1 METSPRQIRVFIS
14 STFRDMQ
21 AERDHL
27 VKIVFPQLRKLCEQR
42 GVTWSEV
49 DLRWGITSE
58 QSAEGQVLPICLEEI
73 QRCKPYFIGLLGE
86 RYGWIPDDLD
96 AQLMER
102 EAWLQ
107 EHKQRSVTELEILHG
122 VLNDPHMAGHALF
135 YFRDPAY
142 IESIAPELHTDFQEQ
157 AGQEEIERLGAAA
170 AQQAAE
176 NRRQKLKRLKDRIRN
191 SPFPVKENYRDPQQL
206 GEWVLQDMSAIINR
220 LYPEGSQ
227 PTPLQKEFQEH
238 EAFALSR
245 CRIFIGGEKLYRQL
259 DEQVKQ
265 SGQPLL
271 VIGESGIGKSALLAN
286 WEMRYR
292 QQHPDEM
299 VLLHF
304 IGATATSGDWAAML
318 RRIMAEMQ
326 EHFTLEGTIPEDEN
340 QLRRAFA
347 QWLQKAGARGRVVL
361 VLDALNQ
368 LEDKQ
373 GAQELTWLPEQLP
386 ANVNVIASALPGKA
400 LQAAQARGWQTLCI
414 PALDP
419 LEREQLIH
427 AYLAQFSK
435 QLSEDQVRC
444 IAGDALSGSPLA
456 LRILLDELRQFGIH
470 EELDRVIERFLQA
483 GSIAAMLDLVLAR
496 CEADFEGERP
506 QMVKDALSYLWCAR
520 GGLAEAELLDLL
532 GSADSPLP
540 HRIWSPLY
548 LALDSA
554 LFVQGGLLNF
564 FHEPIRQAVEKRYLP
579 TASEQH
585 TYHKRLAEYFTNRSG
600 IFPRKV
606 FELPWQLTQAQE
618 WKQLYHL
625 LSDMDFFQAVWEQ
638 NRFDLKMYWVS
649 IEGNSDLRRVDAY
662 REIAESPLRFDL
674 TIVNWLALLYQE
686 SGDLDTA
693 LYLYQK
699 LEEICRTLG
708 FPRDLSAALGNR
720 GLILK
725 NRGQLDQ
732 AMALFKEQE
741 QISRREQDEASLAV
755 SLGNQGLIHKSR
767 GDLDAAMRLFWEEE
781 QICRRLDDLDGLQKC
796 RGNQGLVHLARR
808 EFDDALTLLQ
818 EQERICRQIGNMQSL
833 AICLGNQGA
842 IQQYKKDFVQA
853 LALNRE
859 EEALYR
865 QIGDL
870 EGLGFA
876 LGNQALLI
884 KQQGDL
890 DKALQVLQ
898 ESETI
903 FQQVGNI
910 NGLCNA
916 WVNMGFIYGKL
927 GDPQKALELM
937 EKAHASASQNGLAGL
952 ATQIEGILN
961 RMRST

>member
-1 METSPRQIRVFIS
+1 METNSRQIRVFIS

-27 VKIVFPQLRKLCEQR
+27 VKIIFPQLRKLCEQR

-86 RYGWIPDDLD
+86 RYGWIPDVLD
-96 AQLMER
+96 AQLIER

-107 EHKQRSVTELEILHG
+107 EHQQRSVTELEILHG
-122 VLNDPHMAGHALF
+122 VLNDPKMAGHALF

-142 IESIAPELHTDFQEQ
+142 IEGIAPQLRRDFQEE

-176 NRRQKLKRLKDRIRN
+176 TRRRKLEHLKDRIRN
-191 SPFPVKENYRDPQQL
+191 SPFPAKENYRDPQQL
-206 GEWVLQDMSAIINR
+206 GEWVLHDMTTIINQ

-227 PTPLQKEFQEH
+227 PTPMQKEFQEH

-245 CRIFIGGEKLYRQL
+245 CHVFVGGDKFYQL
-259 DEQVKQ
+259 LDDQVEQ

-271 VIGESGIGKSALLAN
+271 VIGESGSGKSALLAN
-286 WEMRYR
+286 WGMLYR

-304 IGATATSGDWAAML
+304 IGATASSGDWAAML

-340 QLRRAFA
+340 QLRIAFA
-347 QWLQKAGARGRVVL
+347 QWLHKAGAQGKVVL

-373 GAQELTWLPEQLP
+373 GAQELTWLPEKLP
-386 ANVNVIASALPGKA
+386 VNVNVIASALPGKA
-400 LQAAQARGWQTLCI
+400 LQEAQKRGWKTLSI
-414 PALDP
+414 AALDP
-419 LEREQLIH
+419 CEREQLIH

-435 QLSEDQVRC
+435 QLSEDQVQR

-506 QMVKDALSYLWCAR
+506 QLVKDALSYLWCAR

-564 FHEPIRQAVEKRYLP
+564 FHEPIRHAVEKRYLP

-585 TYHKRLAEYFTNRSG
+585 TYHKRLAEYFANRSG

-606 FELPWQLTQAQE
+606 FELPWQLTKAQE
-618 WKQLYHL
+618 WQQLYQL

-649 IEGNSDLRRVDAY
+649 IEANSDLRRVDAY

-693 LYLYQK
+693 LHLYQK

-767 GDLDAAMRLFWEEE
+767 GDLEAAMRLLREEE
-781 QICRRLDDLDGLQKC
+781 QICRRLDNLDGLQKC

-808 EFDDALTLLQ
+808 EFDDALALLQ

-833 AICLGNQGA
+833 AVCLGNQGA

-859 EEALYR
+859 EETLYR

-890 DKALQVLQ
+890 NKALQVLQ

-903 FQQVGNI
+903 FQQVGNVK
-910 NGLCNA
+910 GLCNA
-916 WVNMGFIYGKL
+916 WVNMGFIYGTL

-937 EKAHASASQNGLAGL
+937 EKAHTSASQNGLAGL

-961 RMRST
+961 RIRST